1 METVTDVVIDEN
13 FVMHVLDNRL
23 PTVQCSQALTPVPE
37 ALRNTL
43 HKYLL
48 SLLRPQFRR
57 KRYGRFRPESAVL
70 AAYQQMVA
78 GWQQTQRLVPDD
90 VLAGSQRI
98 ASALFE
104 VMRHTP
110 PNGARSR
117 PGDITPGDLLVGLF
131 HAVEPEPSP
140 VPWLFL
146 IKVDLESAWQR
157 QIQPYGPGGMHTV
170 LTSCEG
176 LIPKFTAEKVHKFA
190 LIRCANTPTEYDVLM
205 SDPQGGKFEVAK
217 FFAEDFLQTEA
228 FRTPEEQAELLVT
241 RTYDWVANHEETL
254 SPQEKTDVM
263 QSVRELFAER
273 AATATPIAPR
283 DLVAT
288 LPLYEPRSEPVVAEL
303 RQSFEEAITAPENG
317 VDTIPSDRNLLLRV
331 APRTVQNLRV
341 TYQLDHGVQLI
352 GEQEA
357 IERLFAQP
365 PRRVQGQTE
374 LTIRTTT
381 FRPVL

>member
-1 METVTDVVIDEN
+1 METVTDIVIDES

-23 PTVQCSQALTPVPE
+23 PTVQCSQALTPMPE
-37 ALRNTL
+37 VFRTTL
-43 HKYLL
+43 QKYLL

-78 GWQQTQRLVPDD
+78 GWRQAQRPVPAD

-98 ASALFE
+98 ASLLFE
-104 VMRHTP
+104 VMRQTP
-110 PNGARSR
+110 PNGVRPR

-131 HAVEPEPSP
+131 HAIEPEPSP

-146 IKVDLESAWQR
+146 IKVDLEAALQR
-157 QIQPYGPGGMHTV
+157 QIEPHSHGGIHTV
-170 LTSCEG
+170 LTPREG
-176 LIPKFTAEKVHKFA
+176 LIPKFTVDKVHKFA
-190 LIRCANTPTEYDVLM
+190 LIRSANTPADYDVLM
-205 SDPQGGKFEVAK
+205 SDPQGGKPEVAK

-228 FRTPEEQAELLVT
+228 FRTPAEQAELLVT
-241 RTYDWVANHEETL
+241 RTYDWVANHEEAL

-263 QSVRELFAER
+263 QSVRGLFTER

-288 LPLYEPRSEPVVAEL
+288 LPLHEPRPEPVVAEL
-303 RQSFEEAITAPENG
+303 RQSFEETITAPENG

-331 APRTVQNLRV
+331 VPRTIQNLRV
-341 TYQLDHGVQLI
+341 TYQLDYGVQLV